1 MFGYTC
7 LVMSVHDGRICL
19 VMNVYDEWIYMFGYV
34 FLYRI

>member
-7 LVMSVHDGRICL
+7 LVMRVHDGRICL

>member
-1 MFGYTC
+1 MFGYAC